1 MAYVVKD
8 KELNRYTYFN
18 RFVQGMNI
26 IYDHEPIGS
35 IDEATEFEDEDE
47 FKYIMTQLENQG
59 EDVSRFMLCDIDSE
73 KQLIKDEQDKEALS
87 AMANGWDNTSEEGKT
102 EYLKEVLEKCGPDA
116 VAKFLEDIKAG
127 KDINEALANA
137 TQSSNNP

>member
-59 EDVSRFMLCDIDSE
+59 EDVSRFILCDIDNE

-102 EYLKEVLEKCGPDA
+102 EYLKEVLTILDEENINVKDKYFIADNIYLSIFLCGR
-116 VAKFLEDIKAG
+116 KLK
-127 KDINEALANA
+127 
-137 TQSSNNP
+137 